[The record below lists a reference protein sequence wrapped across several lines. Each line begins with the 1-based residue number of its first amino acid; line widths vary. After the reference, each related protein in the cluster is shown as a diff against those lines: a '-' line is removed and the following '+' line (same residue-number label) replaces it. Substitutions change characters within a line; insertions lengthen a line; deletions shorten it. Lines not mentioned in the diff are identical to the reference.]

1 MKMEATCLFR
11 REIIRSR
18 KEIPVSPNMI
28 TEPVRKMAP
37 AVSPHGSRLGGRVS
51 KSANPTP
58 KSALAP
64 RSVPPT
70 DFFGVRLHL
79 AAAEVTAPL
88 QAKAVTRGQ
97 DIFFH
102 PGQFQPGTPKGE
114 ALIAHELAH
123 TLQTRNS
130 SQAGSGS
137 GSFVSRPGDAF
148 EKNADAL
155 VRGETARALAAPAG
169 AALRSP
175 FDSESAA
182 DRGRREHLLQSIGN
196 ASNTLI
202 RLLQTNGLLNFEM
215 ATTRGGMRGVVYGPL
230 GPNSIFTSYADRD
243 TQIRRI
249 ILFLQAMG
257 TLYRTAPIP
266 GSFSAPTFDATT
278 GNYMSAV
285 QYPPGGKLRGVNFQS
300 SHSEWVD
307 LQAAYERYLL
317 SQGLSTNQSPYDLDW
332 LYLDP
337 ANTVVPGAARGAA
350 RLSGGIQ
357 TGVNMV
363 VPDIEHEPLRYWR
376 LTGNS
381 LTPRGSTIVEIWRD
395 DLGYYYMNHGQ
406 RIAVPNPA
414 GTL

>member
-1 MKMEATCLFR
+1 MIAEPIKKM
-11 REIIRSR
+11 S
-18 KEIPVSPNMI
+18 PVVSPRGNKPGQCG
-28 TEPVRKMAP
+28 TGALTRHH
-37 AVSPHGSRLGGRVS
+37 VSSGVG
-51 KSANPTP
+51 
-58 KSALAP
+58 AP
-64 RSVPPT
+64 RPQSEVRPSHTALHGAPPAN
-70 DFFGVRLHL
+70 FFDVRLHPD
-79 AAAEVTAPL
+79 AAEVTAPL

-97 DIFFH
+97 DVYFH
-102 PGQFQPGTPKGE
+102 PGQFQPGTPQGE

-123 TLQTRNS
+123 TLQTRRS
-130 SQAGSGS
+130 AGAGSGS
-137 GSFVSRPGDAF
+137 DSFISQPGDAF

-155 VRGETARALAAPAG
+155 ARGETAHALAAPAG

-182 DRGRREHLLQSIGN
+182 DRSRRERLLQSISN

-202 RLLQTNGLLNFEM
+202 RVLQTDGLLSFET
-215 ATTRGGMRGVVYGPL
+215 ATTRGGARGVVYGPL
-230 GPNSIFTSYADRD
+230 GPNSPFTSYADRN
-243 TQIRRI
+243 TQVRRI
-249 ILFLQAMG
+249 IHFLQNMG
-257 TLYRTAPIP
+257 TQYRTAPIP

-285 QYPPGGKLRGVNFQS
+285 SYPKGGKLNGVNFQS
-300 SHSEWVD
+300 SQSEWVD
-307 LQAAYERYLL
+307 LEAAYERYLQ
-317 SQGLSTNQSPYDLDW
+317 SQGLTTSQSPYDMDW

-337 ANTVVPGAARGAA
+337 ANTVLPGAAKGAPHLA
-350 RLSGGIQ
+350 TGIQ

-381 LTPRGSTIVEIWRD
+381 PTPRGSTIVEIWHD

-406 RIAVPNPA
+406 RISVPNPA